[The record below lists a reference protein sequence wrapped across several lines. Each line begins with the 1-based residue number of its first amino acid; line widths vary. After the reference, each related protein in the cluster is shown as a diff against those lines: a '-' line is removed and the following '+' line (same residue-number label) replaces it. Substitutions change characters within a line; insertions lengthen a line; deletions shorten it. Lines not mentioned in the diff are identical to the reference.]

1 MKRLNLFSNKKVH
14 IPLLTTEKVKRK
26 KENVNQD
33 FFVHLTVGKRCP
45 KSKKI
50 FQSFYNQVLDSSNV
64 FKLKSYYSGINR
76 LMRLNLSHLTNPKLP
91 FHTLCIFSSFP
102 Y

>member
-45 KSKKI
+45 KNRNIAEI
-50 FQSFYNQVLDSSNV
+50 F
-64 FKLKSYYSGINR
+64 
-76 LMRLNLSHLTNPKLP
+76 
-91 FHTLCIFSSFP
+91 
-102 Y
+102 